1 MATEQEYQIF
11 QANSRY
17 MKKKPTKNQKTL
29 LIKIF
34 LFLKNPT
41 SYTKN
46 SIFARF
52 FGPNFLHD
60 KKILKLK
67 SQIFLLRASLLTRNK
82 ENLTTLIDEYTV
94 LNLLII

>member
-17 MKKKPTKNQKTL
+17 IKKTTKNQKTL

-67 SQIFLLRASLLTRNK
+67 SQIFLLRASLTRNK
-82 ENLTTLIDEYTV
+82 ENLTTLIYEYTV